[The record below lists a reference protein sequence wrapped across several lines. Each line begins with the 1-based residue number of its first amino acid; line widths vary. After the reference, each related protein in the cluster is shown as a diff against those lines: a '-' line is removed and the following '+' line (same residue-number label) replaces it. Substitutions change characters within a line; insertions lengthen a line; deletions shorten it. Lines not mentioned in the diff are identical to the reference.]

1 MPSRRE
7 TGYGWNG
14 SWQHALRKNG
24 KFWPDERAQARK
36 AGIDQIAIDR
46 AVEQARYGRR

>member
-24 KFWPDERAQARK
+24 KFWPDERALKHARLVS
-36 AGIDQIAIDR
+36 IR
-46 AVEQARYGRR
+46 